1 MTVSAEE
8 KVRGIAKPIV
18 DSLGYE
24 LIDVEYLAG
33 GNRAKLR
40 LFIDKEG
47 GVTLD
52 DCEKASR
59 YVGYAL
65 DVEDPMTTSY
75 VLEVSSPGLD
85 RPLKK
90 PSDYERYKGR
100 LVKIKTKVPVNGQML
115 FVGRLSGII
124 NEKVEIKLD
133 GEKSLSISLD
143 DISLARLEVEF

>member
-1 MTVSAEE
+1 MVTAEE
-8 KVRGIAKPIV
+8 KVRGIAKSIV

-33 GNRAKLR
+33 GNRARLR

-59 YVGYAL
+59 YIGYAL
-65 DVEDPMTTSY
+65 DVEDPMSTSY

-100 LVKIKTKVPVNGQML
+100 LVKIKTKVPVNDQML
-115 FVGRLSGII
+115 FIGRLSGII
-124 NEKVEIKLD
+124 NQKVEIKLD
-133 GEKSLSISLD
+133 GEKDLSISLD
-143 DISLARLEVEF
+143 DIILARLEVEF

>member
-1 MTVSAEE
+1 MLTAEE
-8 KVRGIAKPIV
+8 KVRDIAKPIV

-65 DVEDPMTTSY
+65 DVEDPMPTPY

-90 PSDYERYKGR
+90 PSDYERYIGR
-100 LVKIKTKVPVNGQML
+100 LVKIKTKVPVNNQMV
-115 FVGRLSGII
+115 FIGRLSGII
-124 NEKVEIKLD
+124 NQKVEIKLD
-133 GEKSLSISLD
+133 GEKDLSISLD
-143 DISLARLEVEF
+143 DIRLARLEVEF

>member
-1 MTVSAEE
+1 MVTAEE
-8 KVRGIAKPIV
+8 KVMGIAKPIV

-59 YVGYAL
+59 YIGYAL
-65 DVEDPMTTSY
+65 DVEDPMPTPY

-100 LVKIKTKVPVNGQML
+100 LVKIKTKAPVNNQMV
-115 FVGRLSGII
+115 FIGRLSGII

-133 GEKSLSISLD
+133 GEKALSISLD
-143 DISLARLEVEF
+143 DIRLARLEVEF

>member
-1 MTVSAEE
+1 MVTAEE
-8 KVRGIAKPIV
+8 KVMGIAKPII

-40 LFIDKEG
+40 LFIDKQG

-59 YVGYAL
+59 YIGYAL
-65 DVEDPMTTSY
+65 DVEDPMPTPY

-100 LVKIKTKVPVNGQML
+100 LVKIKTKMPVNNQMV
-115 FVGRLSGII
+115 FIGRLSGII
-124 NEKVEIKLD
+124 NEKVEIKPD
-133 GEKSLSISLD
+133 GEKALTISLD
-143 DISLARLEVEF
+143 DIRLARLEVEF

>member
-1 MTVSAEE
+1 MVTAEE

-65 DVEDPMTTSY
+65 DVEDPMSTSY

-100 LVKIKTKVPVNGQML
+100 LVKIKTKVPVNDQML
-115 FVGRLSGII
+115 FIGRLSGII
-124 NEKVEIKLD
+124 NEKVKIKLD
-133 GEKSLSISLD
+133 GEKDLSISLD
-143 DISLARLEVEF
+143 DISSARLEVEF

>member
-1 MTVSAEE
+1 MVTAEE
-8 KVRGIAKPIV
+8 KVMGIAKPIV

-59 YVGYAL
+59 YIGYAL
-65 DVEDPMTTSY
+65 DVEDPMPTPY

-100 LVKIKTKVPVNGQML
+100 LVKIKTKVPINNQMV
-115 FVGRLSGII
+115 FIGRLSGII
-124 NEKVEIKLD
+124 NEKVEIKLN
-133 GEKSLSISLD
+133 GEKDLSISLD
-143 DISLARLEVEF
+143 DIRLARLEVEF

>member
-1 MTVSAEE
+1 MILTAEE

-52 DCEKASR
+52 DCEKTSR

-65 DVEDPMTTSY
+65 DVEDPMSTSY

-100 LVKIKTKVPVNGQML
+100 LVKIKTKVPVNDQML
-115 FVGRLSGII
+115 FIGRLSGII

-133 GEKSLSISLD
+133 GERSLSISLD

>member
-1 MTVSAEE
+1 MLTAEE
-8 KVRGIAKPIV
+8 KVRDIAKPIV

-65 DVEDPMTTSY
+65 DVEDPMPTPY

-100 LVKIKTKVPVNGQML
+100 LVKIKTKVPVNDQML
-115 FVGRLSGII
+115 FIGRLSGII

-133 GEKSLSISLD
+133 GEKDLSISLD
-143 DISLARLEVEF
+143 DIRLARLEVEL

>member
-1 MTVSAEE
+1 MVTAEE
-8 KVRGIAKPIV
+8 KVMGIAKPIV

-65 DVEDPMTTSY
+65 DVEDPMPTPY

-100 LVKIKTKVPVNGQML
+100 LVKIKTKVPVNDQML
-115 FVGRLSGII
+115 FIGRLSGII

-133 GEKSLSISLD
+133 GEKDLSISFD
-143 DISLARLEVEF
+143 DIRLARLEVEF

>member
-1 MTVSAEE
+1 MVTAEE

-65 DVEDPMTTSY
+65 DVEDPMSTSY

-100 LVKIKTKVPVNGQML
+100 LVKIKTKVPVNDQML
-115 FVGRLSGII
+115 FIGRLSGII

-133 GEKSLSISLD
+133 GEKDLSISLD

>member
-1 MTVSAEE
+1 MITAEE
-8 KVRGIAKPIV
+8 KIRDIAKSIV

-24 LIDVEYLAG
+24 LIDVEFLTG
-33 GNRAKLR
+33 GKRAKLK

-59 YVGYAL
+59 YIGYAL
-65 DVEDPMTTSY
+65 DVEDPIPTSY

-90 PSDYERYKGR
+90 PSDYERCKGK
-100 LVKIKTKVPVNGQML
+100 LVKIKTKVPIGNQMV
-115 FVGRLSGII
+115 FIGRLSGII
-124 NEKVEIKLD
+124 DQKVEIKLD
-133 GEKSLSISLD
+133 GEKDLSISLEN
-143 DISLARLEVEF
+143 IRSVRLVVEF

>member
-1 MTVSAEE
+1 MVTAEE

-65 DVEDPMTTSY
+65 DVEDPMSTSY

-100 LVKIKTKVPVNGQML
+100 LVKIKTKVPVNDQML
-115 FVGRLSGII
+115 FIGRLSGII
-124 NEKVEIKLD
+124 NEKVEIKVD
-133 GEKSLSISLD
+133 GKKDLSISLD

>member
-1 MTVSAEE
+1 MVTAEE

-65 DVEDPMTTSY
+65 DVEDPMSTSY

-100 LVKIKTKVPVNGQML
+100 LVKIKTKVPVNNQMV
-115 FVGRLSGII
+115 FIGRLSGII
-124 NEKVEIKLD
+124 NEKVKIKLD
-133 GEKSLSISLD
+133 GEKDLSISLD